1 MKRWKVEVDETI
13 EHVNTYIFEAETE
26 EAIGNS
32 LNSGSFEGMIE
43 RTESIEGEN
52 HVSLIRTIKP
62 L

>member
-26 EAIGNS
+26 KSVRDA
-32 LNSGSFEGMIE
+32 LTSGSFEGMIE
-43 RTESIEGEN
+43 RTESIEGES